1 MVSIGIVGRTGR
13 YVNDGAASPPTNL
26 AATKWRSN
34 MSAATSTGIWRSK
47 LTNWV
52 GVRKPQLDSKRTR
65 AVCQATNVLGVL
77 HELKFEAFRLVAR
90 RRGPGSGLPMSSV
103 RWPQFDNLERAL
115 EKLALKPLT
124 YERDA
129 CPLRGDD
136 ALSVRGSI
144 TTS

>member
-1 MVSIGIVGRTGR
+1 MVSIGIVGPTGR

-34 MSAATSTGIWRSK
+34 TSAVTSTGIWQSK

-52 GVRKPQLDSKRTR
+52 GVRKPQLDSKRRR
-65 AVCQATNVLGVL
+65 AVYQAMNVLGVL
-77 HELKFEAFRLVAR
+77 HELRFEAFRQVAR

-103 RWPQFDNLERAL
+103 RWQHYDKLGRAL
-115 EKLALKPLT
+115 EKLLLEALNPLT

-129 CPLRGDD
+129 YPL
-136 ALSVRGSI
+136 
-144 TTS
+144 